1 MNWRACVARSSRWV
15 LFGLAL
21 HVVPAAQ
28 AWTREAA
35 ADQATAAAIQDRGA
49 IGEVAALRE
58 ISLAIASREGAAG
71 DGSVSSLGRTLRAK
85 FDVHAIAQNVLG
97 RSWDQ
102 ASADERHD
110 VVQTISDILAQAAV
124 TQFAKYQDLQF
135 TVRDVL
141 HIRNGDIVVVT
152 VFTRSDGRSARV
164 DWRLSVNSETM
175 RFVDIAV
182 DAKSMVVKYRQEATD
197 SIGANNNSVRAFI
210 VSLRE
215 RLPTTP
221 Y

>member
-35 ADQATAAAIQDRGA
+35 VDQAAAAARDRGA
-49 IGEVAALRE
+49 VGEVTALRE
-58 ISLAIASREGAAG
+58 LSLAIANREGAAG
-71 DGSVSSLGRTLRAK
+71 DGSISSLGRTLRAK

-97 RSWDQ
+97 RSWDV

-110 VVQTISDILAQAAV
+110 VAQTISDILAQAAV
-124 TQFAKYQDLQF
+124 TQFAKYRNMQYA
-135 TVRDVL
+135 VRDVL

-152 VFTRSDGRSARV
+152 DFTRSDGGSVRV
-164 DWRLSVNSETM
+164 DWRLSVKSKM

-182 DAKSMVVKYRQEATD
+182 DAKSMVVKYRQEASDT
-197 SIGANNNSVRAFI
+197 IGANNNSVRAFI
-210 VSLRE
+210 VNLRE